1 MLACVYF
8 FTDASA
14 VATFSNEACTTG
26 GVKPTE
32 SLLFT
37 CEIYESMFLRIR
49 LPNGHQ
55 ELLTVGSTVADVNLP
70 AGYTAVLLN
79 ITEINESLR
88 NLSLTL
94 FITNASLLND
104 SEILC
109 DDSTP
114 MKRVVA
120 RCPIGK
126 LRPTHASIKPVTMR
140 EQLTLYQPS

>member
-1 MLACVYF
+1 MLACVLF

-14 VATFSNEACTTG
+14 VAKFSNEACTTG

-32 SLLFT
+32 PLLFT
-37 CEIYESMFLRIR
+37 CEVYESTFLRIN

-55 ELLTVGSTVADVNLP
+55 ELITVGDTVADVNLP
-70 AGYTAVLLN
+70 AGFTAESSN
-79 ITEINESLR
+79 ITVINESLR

-104 SEILC
+104 GEILC

-114 MKRVVA
+114 MKRAVVG
-120 RCPIGK
+120 CPIGK
-126 LRPTHASIKPVTMR
+126 LKPIHASIKPVTMR
-140 EQLTLYQPS
+140 EQLTMYQPS